1 MAFSVAQVDAAITA
15 VIDSGQSY
23 VLGDREFRRADLETL
38 QALRKD
44 AVAVE
49 AAAAKTIFQR
59 VRFGSIT

>member
-1 MAFSVAQVDAAITA
+1 MSLSVSQIDAAITA

-23 VLGDREFRRADLETL
+23 VLGDREYRRADLETL
-38 QALRKD
+38 QSLRKD
-44 AVAVE
+44 AVALE